1 MPTRYVVGDQDF
13 KDFKDIKDE
22 SVTAGEKRVE
32 LIKSVRKSL
41 SEKYRNLPDP
51 KSGDK
56 ANSLRFLYKKLRF

>member
-1 MPTRYVVGDQDF
+1 
-13 KDFKDIKDE
+13 
-22 SVTAGEKRVE
+22 
-32 LIKSVRKSL
+32 L